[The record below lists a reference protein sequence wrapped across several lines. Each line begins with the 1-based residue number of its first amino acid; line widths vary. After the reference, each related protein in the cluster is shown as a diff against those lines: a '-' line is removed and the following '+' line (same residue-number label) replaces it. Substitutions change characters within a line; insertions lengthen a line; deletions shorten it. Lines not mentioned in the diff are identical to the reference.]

1 MRVEVNFFFVL
12 GCYDGVMAGTDIS
25 LRNVTKKYA
34 LDSERSLTAV
44 DDVSLDLAAGS
55 RTALVGPSGSGKST
69 LLHLIGA
76 LDVPDSGTII
86 VGGETITGRSAAQLA
101 DYRSRVGF
109 IFQQFHLI
117 PALTLVDNVSVPL
130 IGKAKAG
137 ERRARAIEMLD
148 AVGLGH
154 RVDALPRQLSG
165 GQQQRVAVA
174 RALVVQPE
182 LLLADEPT
190 GNLDSHTSEEILE
203 LFGTLH
209 NRFGMTMVIATHETV
224 VANTC
229 NQIIR
234 VNDGKASISTDQ
246 TDTR

>member
-1 MRVEVNFFFVL
+1 MS
-12 GCYDGVMAGTDIS
+12 GTEIA
-25 LRNVTKKYA
+25 LRNVVKSYS
-34 LDSERSLTAV
+34 LDSDKLITAV
-44 DDVSLDLAAGS
+44 DNASFDLPAGS

-76 LDVPDSGTII
+76 LDVPDSGTIV
-86 VGGETITGRSAAQLA
+86 VGGETITGRSPAQLA
-101 DYRSRVGF
+101 DYRASVGF

-117 PALTLVDNVSVPL
+117 PALTLVDNVSLPL
-130 IGKAKAG
+130 IGNAKTA
-137 ERRARAIEMLD
+137 ERRQRAVEMLN

-174 RALVVQPE
+174 RALVVSPN

-203 LFGTLH
+203 LFESLH
-209 NRFGMTMVIATHETV
+209 DSFGMTMVIATHETL

-234 VNDGKASISTDQ
+234 VNDGKAQIAVDQ
-246 TDTR
+246 SDTR